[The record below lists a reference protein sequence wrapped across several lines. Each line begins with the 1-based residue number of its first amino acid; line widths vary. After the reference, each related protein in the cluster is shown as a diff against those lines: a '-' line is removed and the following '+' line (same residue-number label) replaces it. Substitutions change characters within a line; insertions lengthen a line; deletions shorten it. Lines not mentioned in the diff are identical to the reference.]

1 MKTMTKRENA
11 IKMYNQPSDEEL
23 LRLYLSL
30 EEETE
35 DTKRINR
42 LFKVKDSLQE
52 AIDEEIQKLPKSII
66 ESEKEE
72 DLPLSEEDIAS
83 LWEQFEQ
90 KKAGLRNFYME
101 RVLPV
106 LPDLENVTSSILIE
120 EVIQYLV
127 EYPFDWIYS
136 FVDSMVSESDLEELL
151 QELEDR
157 YYKYEDLRDG
167 IIEAEMRKVEGDL
180 A

>member
-1 MKTMTKRENA
+1 MF
-11 IKMYNQPSDEEL
+11 NQPSDEEL

-30 EEETE
+30 EEESEETR
-35 DTKRINR
+35 RINR
-42 LFKVKDSLQE
+42 LFAVKDSLQE
-52 AIDEEIQKLPKSII
+52 AIDEEIKKLPKSII
-66 ESEKEE
+66 ESHKEE
-72 DLPLSEEDIAS
+72 EAPLNDEDVLG

-106 LPDLENVTSSILIE
+106 LPDLENVTPSILIE

-136 FVDSMVSESDLEELL
+136 FVDSTVSKDDLEELL
-151 QELEDR
+151 QELENR

-167 IIEAEMRKVEGDL
+167 LIELEMRKVEGEL
-180 A
+180 P

>member
-1 MKTMTKRENA
+1 MF
-11 IKMYNQPSDEEL
+11 NQPSDEEL

-35 DTKRINR
+35 ETKRINR
-42 LFKVKDSLQE
+42 LFAVKDSLQE
-52 AIDEEIQKLPKSII
+52 AIDEEINKLPKSIV
-66 ESEKEE
+66 ESQKEE
-72 DLPLSEEDIAS
+72 EPPLSDENIIQ

-90 KKAGLRNFYME
+90 KKAGLRSFYME
-101 RVLPV
+101 RVLPI
-106 LPDLENVTSSILIE
+106 LPDLENVTPNILIE

-136 FVDSMVSESDLEELL
+136 FVDSMVSKDDLEELL
-151 QELEDR
+151 QELEDK

-167 IIEAEMRKVEGDL
+167 LIELEMRKVEGEL
-180 A
+180 P